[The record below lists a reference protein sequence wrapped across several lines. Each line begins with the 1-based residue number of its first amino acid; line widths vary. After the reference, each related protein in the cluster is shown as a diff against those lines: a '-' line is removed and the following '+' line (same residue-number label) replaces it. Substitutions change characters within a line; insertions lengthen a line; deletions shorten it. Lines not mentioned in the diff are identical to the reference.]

1 MERNPGATPL
11 LVRKGVRRGC
21 VANELSRPGRRA
33 VMMGLGAAAALIP
46 QAHAAGGLARLT
58 LWPDLPPG
66 GGGPS
71 GPQVED
77 GSGAV
82 SNVSTPVLEVFL
94 PQKPSGTAVLVAGG
108 GGYRRI
114 GLVKEAYP
122 AAYLLA
128 SQGITAFVLTY
139 RLPSE
144 NWAEGPVV
152 AVQDGQ
158 RALRVI
164 RANAERFGLDPG
176 RIGVMGFSAGGH
188 LCGMVA
194 ARSTFRAY
202 APVDAVDELSA
213 RPDFAALIY
222 PVVSLQPPFDT
233 TNTRRSLVG
242 ETPTQEA
249 RAAWSLHTHVGPD
262 CPSIFLVQADDDR
275 VVNPQQS
282 RILDEACRGAKV
294 MVEYHRF
301 AVGGHGFGIG
311 SAEASVALWPRL
323 YRLWLTS
330 LSVMR

>member
-1 MERNPGATPL
+1 M
-11 LVRKGVRRGC
+11 
-21 VANELSRPGRRA
+21 ANEFSLPGRRS
-33 VMMGLGAAAALIP
+33 VIMGLAAAAAFVP
-46 QAHAAGGLARLT
+46 RTHAAGGLARLT
-58 LWPDLPPG
+58 LWPGQPPG
-66 GGGPS
+66 GGGPA
-71 GPQVED
+71 GALVQDD
-77 GSGAV
+77 GGAV
-82 SNVSTPVLEVFL
+82 SNIATPTLEVFL
-94 PQKPSGTAVLVAGG
+94 PQKPSGAAVLVAGG

-114 GLVKEAYP
+114 SLVKEAYP
-122 AAYLLA
+122 AAYWLA
-128 SQGITAFVLTY
+128 AQGITAFVLTY

-144 NWAEGPVV
+144 NWTDGPAV

-164 RANAERFGLDPG
+164 RAHADRFGLDPN

-188 LCGMVA
+188 LCGMIA
-194 ARSTFRAY
+194 ARSTFRSY
-202 APVDAVDELSA
+202 APVDAVDALSA

-242 ETPTQEA
+242 ETPTPEA
-249 RAAWSLHTHVGPD
+249 SAAWSLHTHVGAD
-262 CPSIFLVQADDDR
+262 CPSIFLVQADDDQ
-275 VVNPQQS
+275 VVAPQQS

-311 SAEASVALWPRL
+311 NAEASVTLWPRL